1 MNYNTCTIG
10 TFTKMLIK
18 INSLFD
24 NKSLF
29 DKYIKSANGNIDLP
43 LIHKEFNGFLKS
55 KRIVTKKEHSK
66 TCNVH
71 LIDIPFNHVVEYKKS
86 CFIDYDKA
94 NNDYMLTLYNSG
106 DTGKNLFKLEVI
118 LFMEFYLEE
127 ILNFYDADD
136 DNIKNKCFCDYCGD
150 FVYTAECES
159 VEIADAEKNYF
170 EVACNKCYIE
180 LYKKES

>member
-1 MNYNTCTIG
+1 MKYNYCTIG

-18 INSLFD
+18 TNSIFD
-24 NKSLF
+24 NKTLF
-29 DKYIKSANGNIDLP
+29 DKYINNNIDIELM
-43 LIHKEFNGFLKS
+43 HKQFNSFLQS
-55 KRIVTKKEHSK
+55 KKIVTREQHSK
-66 TCNVH
+66 ISNVH
-71 LIDIPFNHVVEYKKS
+71 LIDIPFTHVVEYKKN
-86 CFIDYDKA
+86 CFIDYDKI
-94 NNDYMLTLYNSG
+94 NNDYLLTLYNSG
-106 DTGKNLFKLEVI
+106 DTSKDLFKLEII
-118 LFMEFYLEE
+118 LFMEFYLDE
-127 ILNFYDADD
+127 ILNFYNADD